1 MNYLFFGDDWGRH
14 PSTTQHL
21 ARALDAQN
29 IVWVNSIGMRSPTLC
44 AQDIKR
50 VIGRI
55 KSTHKPAASQTS
67 AAAPLAHMSVL
78 SPTVLPWHTSPQ
90 SRQINEVSI
99 KRSIAAHTHGWA
111 PEETIIISASPV
123 LSLYERALP
132 QGKLVYLRLD
142 DYADLPGVD
151 PALVAMS
158 EPLMYALAE
167 LVVAPARPL
176 LTRAQAL
183 GRPTQY
189 LPQGVELDHFKL
201 APCPTTSTKTLGFF
215 GLLASWLD
223 TTLITQVARA
233 LPSWTLEF
241 IGPHDPATKR
251 AIEAEPNIRIIDP
264 VPYHTLPEATA
275 HWSAAW
281 IPFERSKLT
290 AHVNPLKLR
299 EYLAMGLPTASTFMP
314 EAQLPCVQT
323 VLNCV
328 DVTQWLKHT
337 VGVDDDAQRQQ
348 RRHSVTQESWRARA
362 QTLQDRLSA
371 APARRQV
378 A

>member
-21 ARALDAQN
+21 ARALDAKQ
-29 IVWVNSIGMRSPTLC
+29 IVWVNSIGMRAPTLC

-50 VIGRI
+50 VIGKL
-55 KSTHKPAASQTS
+55 KSAYKADEPSSST
-67 AAAPLAHMSVL
+67 AAPLANMSVL
-78 SPTVLPWHTSPQ
+78 SATVLPWHTSPQ
-90 SRQINEVSI
+90 SRQINEVSL
-99 KRSIAAHTHGWA
+99 KRSIEAHTQGWT
-111 PEETIIISASPV
+111 PSETVIISASPV
-123 LSLYERALP
+123 ISLYERALP
-132 QGKLVYLRLD
+132 QGQLVYLRLD
-142 DYADLPGVD
+142 DYASLPGVD
-151 PALVAMS
+151 PELVALS
-158 EPLMYALAE
+158 EPLMYE
-167 LVVAPARPL
+167 RSTLVVAPAQPL
-176 LTRAQAL
+176 LTDAQL
-183 GRPTQY
+183 RGRPTQY
-189 LPQGVELDHFKL
+189 LPQGVDLAHFKCSPTP
-201 APCPTTSTKTLGFF
+201 APESKTLGFF

-223 TTLITQVARA
+223 TALIAQVARA

-241 IGPHDPATKR
+241 IGPHDPEIKL
-251 AIEAEPNIRIIDP
+251 AIEREPNIRVLDP
-264 VPYHTLPEATA
+264 VPYHALPAATA

-314 EAQLPCVQT
+314 EAQLEHVQT
-323 VLNCV
+323 VFNCV

-348 RRHSVTQESWRARA
+348 RRSSVAQESWQARA
-362 QTLQDRLSA
+362 LTLQATLTTFE
-371 APARRQV
+371 RRQV